1 LYGIADSDIHKL
13 QRLQNRSAKLVLNC
27 RTFDSSK
34 DAWFKLHW
42 LPVKARITFKIL
54 TYMYNCSIE
63 NAPTYLTELLTE
75 KHVVRS
81 DLRSTAQESF
91 ILYDVPF
98 NKNSTF
104 SDRGFM
110 TAAPKLWNGLL
121 SIVKRSMSLDVFKKH
136 LKTYYSSK
144 WYDLF

>member
-1 LYGIADSDIHKL
+1 
-13 QRLQNRSAKLVLNC
+13 
-27 RTFDSSK
+27 
-34 DAWFKLHW
+34 
-42 LPVKARITFKIL
+42 
-54 TYMYNCSIE
+54 MYNCSIG

-75 KHVVRS
+75 KQVVRS

-110 TAAPKLWNGLL
+110 TAAPKLWNGLP
-121 SIVKRSMSLDVFKKH
+121 SIVKRSMSLDVFKKIH
-136 LKTYYSSK
+136 HVLIIVFYQSNLHFMVTYVTK
-144 WYDLF
+144 